1 MTIVLCLAAGSVSAA
16 LAVGRFTLSWQH
28 SIEKVEWRESWAVS
42 ASGLVPVEARVRGT
56 GAGMEPP
63 PTARLEDDWFV
74 WHPALP
80 PQRKLSFPDSAYA
93 KPMRLCPAGKP
104 CRPLRAFL
112 PKTAPKDQPVV
123 LRPSGADGSC
133 TSD

>member
-1 MTIVLCLAAGSVSAA
+1 MSVVLCLAAGSISAA

-74 WHPALP
+74 WRPALP
-80 PQRKLSFPDSAYA
+80 PQQKLVYPDSAFTG
-93 KPMRLCPAGKP
+93 PMRLCLAGKP
-104 CRPLRAFL
+104 CRLLRGFL
-112 PKTAPKDQPVV
+112 PKNAPSDQPIV

-133 TSD
+133 KSD